1 MKTISFVAQKGG
13 VGKSTLAIS
22 CAVTAYQQGQNVLLL
37 DMDPQGS
44 VESWYQDRTEDAPGV
59 VCITAPK
66 IEQAISAAADKGFD
80 LIIIDT
86 PGRDAP
92 GIATAIKASDLVVI
106 PCRPSVTDMKAI
118 PTTYSMVHRLE
129 KQAVFVLSQTPAAT
143 LARGSRIREAEAGL
157 SMLGMA
163 APVPIV
169 SRLAYQDAHGLGLG
183 VTEYE
188 PNGKAANEIRNLW
201 QWIIR
206 KLEGTKN
213 EFTKTNVA

>member
-1 MKTISFVAQKGG
+1 MKVISFVAQKGG

-22 CAVTAYQQGQNVLLL
+22 CAVAAYQQGQNVLIL

-44 VESWYQDRTEDAPGV
+44 VESWYQDRSEDTPGV

-66 IEQAISAAADKGFD
+66 IEQAISAAAERGFD
-80 LIIIDT
+80 LIVIDT

-92 GIATAIKASDLVVI
+92 GIAAAIKVSDLVII

-118 PTTYSMVHRLE
+118 PATFAMVHRLN
-129 KQAVFVLSQTPAAT
+129 KQAAFVLSQTPVAT

-188 PNGKAANEIRNLW
+188 PNGKAAAEITRLW
-201 QWIIR
+201 KWITT
-206 KLEGTKN
+206 KLE
-213 EFTKTNVA
+213 KTTDETTQKNVA